1 MASTDTEATAS
12 TSGGT
17 RIRANQF
24 DQLRTGMQKNQLL
37 ASLRAHKGHKTRRRK
52 PIAALIAVMNNNP
65 TKRTMKTLLK
75 AEMEWMHR
83 AHDIEKILVE
93 LCNVDRENEAAYN
106 EQLEELT
113 EEITEMT
120 RDIAQACDPIEVEEI
135 SVVGDSHN
143 SMRVRTDLKPNILS
157 SDASPVEFTTWR
169 EDFTTYFEA
178 SRLERGTAREQQ
190 QALLTFLDEE
200 LRRAI
205 TQNVERTRAVFQ
217 HQLLDEHGQERED
230 IDSCMTILDSHFESQ
245 SPINMR
251 RMEFC
256 KMQQKKGQTL
266 TQYADSLRGM
276 WMECAF
282 EDFDPHEWLL
292 TILANGCR
300 NNRQKEKI
308 RDMKNKSWKEV
319 KQAIKQWEADNNEDK
334 NNEEQAKAVYGA
346 KLKIAQKKQQ
356 KPKKEGFCYRCGDK
370 NHAAP
375 DCELTKEVVC
385 LKCSR
390 KGHLAKACMSRD
402 VKTNNKTFQNK
413 RKALQVAE
421 DDFTGPAGLEEEKC
435 QAISSGR
442 EILFS

>member
-1 MASTDTEATAS
+1 MAPTETDPTAS

-17 RIRANQF
+17 ARKNQF

-65 TKRTMKTLLK
+65 TKRTMKKLLA
-75 AEMEWMHR
+75 AEEDWINK
-83 AHDIEKILVE
+83 AHDIEKILVD
-93 LCNVDRENEAAYN
+93 LSNIDRDNEANYN
-106 EQLEELT
+106 DQLEELT

-120 RDIAQACDPIEVEEI
+120 RDVARACEPIDVEEV
-135 SVVGDSHN
+135 SVVGDSHTG
-143 SMRVRTDLKPNILS
+143 MRVRTDLKPNTLS
-157 SDASPVEFTTWR
+157 AEASPVEFTTWK

-200 LRRAI
+200 LRRTI

-217 HQLLDEHGQERED
+217 AQLLDEHGEERED
-230 IDSCMTILDSHFESQ
+230 IDSCMAILDTHFESQ

-251 RMEFC
+251 RLEFC

-300 NNRQKEKI
+300 NSRQKEKI
-308 RDMKNKSWKEV
+308 REMKDRTWKDI
-319 KQAIKQWEADNNEDK
+319 KQAIKQWEADNNEDR
-334 NNEEQAKAVYGA
+334 NHDEQAKAVYGA
-346 KLKIAQKKQQ
+346 KQ
-356 KPKKEGFCYRCGDK
+356 KPQRKQITSKKEGFCYRCGDK

-375 DCELTKEVVC
+375 DCKISKDIIC
-385 LKCSR
+385 RKCSK
-390 KGHLAKACMSRD
+390 KGHLAKACMSRNA
-402 VKTNNKTFQNK
+402 KTDNKTFQNK
-413 RKALQVAE
+413 KKALQVAE
-421 DDFTGPAGLEEEKC
+421 EEYNEPAGSEEEEEC
-435 QAISSGR
+435 QAVSSGR

>member
-1 MASTDTEATAS
+1 MAPTETDPAPS
-12 TSGGT
+12 TSGGS
-17 RIRANQF
+17 RKGNQF
-24 DQLRTGMQKNQLL
+24 DLLRTGMQKNQLL

-52 PIAALIAVMNNNP
+52 PIAALIAVMNNNA
-65 TKRTMKTLLK
+65 TKRTMKKLLA
-75 AEMEWMHR
+75 AEMEWMNK
-83 AHDIEKILVE
+83 AHDIERILVE
-93 LCNVDRENEAAYN
+93 LVNVDRENEATYN
-106 EQLEELT
+106 EQLEEIT

-120 RDIAQACDPIEVEEI
+120 RDVARACEAIDEEEI
-135 SVVGDSHN
+135 SVVGDSHTG
-143 SMRVRTDLKPNILS
+143 MRVRTDLKPNTLS
-157 SDASPVEFTTWR
+157 AEASPVEFTTWK

-217 HQLLDEHGQERED
+217 AQLLDEHGEERED
-230 IDSCMTILDSHFESQ
+230 IDSCMTILDAHFESQ

-251 RMEFC
+251 RLEFC

-266 TQYADSLRGM
+266 TQFADSLRGM

-300 NNRQKEKI
+300 STRQKEKI
-308 RDMKNKSWKEV
+308 RDMKNRTWKEI
-319 KQAIKQWEADNNEDK
+319 KHAIKQWEADSNEDK

-346 KLKIAQKKQQ
+346 KPKLQKK
-356 KPKKEGFCYRCGDK
+356 PLTTKKDGFCYRCGNKD
-370 NHAAP
+370 HAAP
-375 DCELTKEVVC
+375 DCKLAKDVVC
-385 LKCSR
+385 RKCSK
-390 KGHLAKACMSRD
+390 KGHLAKACMSRNP
-402 VKTNNKTFQNK
+402 KTDNKTFQNTK
-413 RKALQVAE
+413 KKALQVAE
-421 DDFTGPAGLEEEKC
+421 DECHEPAGSEEEEC
-435 QAISSGR
+435 QAVSSGR